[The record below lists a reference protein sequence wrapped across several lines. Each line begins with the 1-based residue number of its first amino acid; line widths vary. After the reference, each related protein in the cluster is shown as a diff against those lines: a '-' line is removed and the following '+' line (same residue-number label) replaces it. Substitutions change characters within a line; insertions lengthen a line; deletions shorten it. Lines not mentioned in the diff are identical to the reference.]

1 MLSCKDG
8 WKSHLTSHVSQ
19 GLPRDFVLIFT
30 SQGLPRDPAPVP
42 RADGRRP
49 GDPRQLPG
57 DYLAFGDRQQKIM
70 IILLLVIGNKKNK
83 KS

>member
-1 MLSCKDG
+1 MLSFE
-8 WKSHLTSHVSQ
+8 KSFEFPPLSQ